1 MNMEWI
7 SEKGSSLLSFAIVLA
22 FIGLSFFHSQ
32 YRYLY
37 LVVALCVLIYG
48 VKKFKKHD
56 TPFERHEREL
66 RRKSL

>member
-7 SEKGSSLLSFAIVLA
+7 SEKGSSLISFAIVLA
-22 FIGLSFFHSQ
+22 FVGLSFFHSQ

-37 LVVALCVLIYG
+37 LVVALGVLMYG
-48 VKKFKKHD
+48 IKKFKKRD

>member
-7 SEKGSSLLSFAIVLA
+7 SEKGSSLISFAIVLA

-32 YRYLY
+32 FRYLY
-37 LVVALCVLIYG
+37 LVVAFCVLIYG
-48 VKKFKKHD
+48 IKKLKTHD
-56 TPFERHEREL
+56 TPFERREREL